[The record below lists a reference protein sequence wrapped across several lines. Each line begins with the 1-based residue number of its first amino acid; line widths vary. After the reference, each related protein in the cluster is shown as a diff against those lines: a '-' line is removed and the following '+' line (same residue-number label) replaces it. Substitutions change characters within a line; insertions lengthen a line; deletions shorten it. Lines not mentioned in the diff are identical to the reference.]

1 MNGKNQYRCQDRYRP
16 VGGAFARLIHEII
29 DRYLPEDA
37 NNPKRAEKFWKD
49 TKFWCA
55 FVGGI
60 SFVVL
65 EIRGWAT
72 EEKALG
78 VEPNLI
84 ILELMVFIN
93 SSDIVILFTFYTLLF
108 IYILFMILFF
118 CWLVY
123 NMSEKVGRTRA
134 YFLGLL
140 LPTITVYGPALVT

>member
-1 MNGKNQYRCQDRYRP
+1 MNAKDKNEYRP
-16 VGGAFARLIHEII
+16 VSDAFARLIDKII
-29 DRYLPEDA
+29 ERYLPKDA
-37 NNPKRAEKFWKD
+37 NYPKRAEKCWKD

-60 SFVVL
+60 TFVVL

-78 VEPNLI
+78 VEPNPI

-140 LPTITVYGPALVT
+140 LPAITVYGPSLVT